1 MGQYYRGAIIKSY
14 KNGKVRVRK
23 AFCCYSHGN
32 GAKLME
38 HSYVGNH
45 YVKEYEKA
53 LANKYYGSQFVWVG
67 DYADRGD
74 IYNLAC
80 EYIEKNALRR
90 AKKKGFETNPN
101 NRWGEEFIKY
111 VKGQESITAS
121 EKDFDEVTKYEK
133 FETYNYII
141 NFTKKMFVL
150 IPKKKE
156 NDLTIHPLPLL
167 CCDGNGRGG
176 GDYYGTNMKLVG
188 SWAYDE
194 IGIGNEVP
202 QDFTELVVTFEEQ

>member
-67 DYADRGD
+67 DYADRDD

-90 AKKKGFETNPN
+90 AKKKGFEYNPN

-111 VKGQESITAS
+111 VKGQEPITAN
-121 EKDFDEVTKYEK
+121 EKDFDEVTKYKK

-156 NDLTIHPLPLL
+156 NELTIHPLPLL

-202 QDFTELVVTFEEQ
+202 QDFTELVVTFEEK

>member
-1 MGQYYRGAIIKSY
+1 MGQYYRGAIIKTY
-14 KNGKVRVRK
+14 KNGNVRVRK
-23 AFCCYSHGN
+23 AFCCYSHNN

-53 LANKYYGSQFVWVG
+53 LANKFYGSQFVWVG
-67 DYADRGD
+67 DYADRD
-74 IYNLAC
+74 NVYNLAC

-90 AKKKGFETNPN
+90 AKKKGFELNPYV
-101 NRWGEEFIKY
+101 RWGDEFIKY
-111 VKGQESITAS
+111 IKGGESITAS
-121 EKDFDEVTKYEK
+121 EKDFDEVTKYET
-133 FETYNYII
+133 FETYKYII
-141 NFTKKMFVL
+141 NLSKNMFVR
-150 IPKKKE
+150 IPE
-156 NDLTIHPLPLL
+156 NSNELVIHPLPLL

-176 GDYYGTNMKLVG
+176 GDYYGTNMELVG

-202 QDFTELVVTFEEQ
+202 QDFTEFVVTFEER

>member
-53 LANKYYGSQFVWVG
+53 LANEFYGNQFVWVG
-67 DYADRGD
+67 DYADRNE
-74 IYNLAC
+74 IYDAAC
-80 EYIEKNALRR
+80 EYIEKNAQRR
-90 AKKKGFETNPN
+90 AKKKGFRLNPN
-101 NRWGEEFIKY
+101 KCWGNEFIKY
-111 VKGQESITAS
+111 PKGQEPITAS
-121 EKDFDEVTKYEK
+121 EKDFDEVTKYET
-133 FETYNYII
+133 FETYKYII
-141 NFTKKMFVL
+141 NFTKKMFVQ

-156 NDLTIHPLPLL
+156 NELTIHPLPLL

-176 GDYYGTNMKLVG
+176 GDYYGTNMKLIG

-202 QDFTELVVTFEEQ
+202 QDFTEFVVTFEER

>member
-23 AFCCYSHGN
+23 AFCCHSHGN

-67 DYADRGD
+67 DYSDRDD

-80 EYIEKNALRR
+80 EYIAKNITSR
-90 AKKKGFETNPN
+90 AKRKGFVPNPN
-101 NRWGEEFIKY
+101 GKWGSEFIKY
-111 VKGQESITAS
+111 YKRKEPTIKS
-121 EKDFDEVTKYEK
+121 EKLFDEVTKYEE

-141 NFTKKMFVL
+141 NFTKKMFVQ
-150 IPKKKE
+150 IPKKKKNE
-156 NDLTIHPLPLL
+156 LTIHPLPLL

-176 GDYYGTNMKLVG
+176 GDYYGTNMKFVG
-188 SWAYDE
+188 FWAYDE

-202 QDFTELVVTFEEQ
+202 QDFTELVVTFEER